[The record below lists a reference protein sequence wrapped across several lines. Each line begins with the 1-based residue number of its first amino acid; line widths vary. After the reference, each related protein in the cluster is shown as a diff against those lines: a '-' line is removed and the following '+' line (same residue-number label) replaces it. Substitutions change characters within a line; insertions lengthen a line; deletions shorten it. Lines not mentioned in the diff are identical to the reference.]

1 MLLTMGDKQRMEE
14 EKEKEITMVCCSP
27 PVYPLPEEIKKM
39 DRSETVC
46 RYCGVSYLIY
56 HEFHQLNTRLAQ
68 LETELQKLREAA
80 QREKAQRESLELSR
94 LEWETALNL
103 EVQRKADERETSMKE
118 ELEEKCRDTEWL
130 LKEENERRRREME
143 EDYQKISE
151 EKEKK
156 LRDLEVER
164 LRRQREELEKG
175 NEEREKVLSDS
186 LHKANQNLDELR
198 KYFQQAEERLAVAA
212 SRKDEA
218 EQLLKI
224 ETQRGEIL
232 RGVCVQQ
239 VKALRATLFVLLSCG
254 SQLTDIRGFVSQLTG
269 AWQAFKSQILQHSSQ
284 GFSVLKE
291 DLKHCSEELQKTTEA
306 REKLTQQL
314 MQQKKQSEEQLS
326 QQQESE
332 KEHRGKIL
340 RLKGELEEKHERWLS
355 CQQRCNTIQEQLSSW
370 QQRQEQTNRKYCAAE
385 EEVAR
390 LREALEKVRQ
400 ETSALRKERD
410 ILIDSHS
417 RALEKME
424 DDCRQQLASELVAT
438 LEEQRTQSAL
448 QLREQMEEFRREVEL
463 ELTIDREKNQLL
475 LLHYQ
480 RDSTQLQQKLKQ
492 REQELGG
499 LKEELQQE
507 RRSREEERRTQDEQ
521 RRRRDKE
528 IHQQLQLSQ
537 QQEALQLSELK
548 LTNKRNAELLEEV
561 TLLQETVRRECQE
574 REELTAALST
584 AQVELLGLRSPA
596 SHQASTRSPPNPTE
610 RHAPPGNKH
619 FHLQSQARVPLTRS
633 STSPNTLRPSPAR
646 TDKGRG
652 STDGGGPGK
661 SVEVWNGGGLSG
673 EEKQQEGTLPR
684 LKASSTV
691 SEGKSKVTL
700 VMWRKERLEQAKK
713 SAE

>member
-1 MLLTMGDKQRMEE
+1 MQHLKDNTTLFLRSLIPALFSQAHPRFIQTTSSFLSFSSQ
-14 EKEKEITMVCCSP
+14 
-27 PVYPLPEEIKKM
+27 M

-232 RGVCVQQ
+232 R
-239 VKALRATLFVLLSCG
+239 
-254 SQLTDIRGFVSQLTG
+254 
-269 AWQAFKSQILQHSSQ
+269 
-284 GFSVLKE
+284 
-291 DLKHCSEELQKTTEA
+291 
-306 REKLTQQL
+306 
-314 MQQKKQSEEQLS
+314 QQKKQSEEQLS